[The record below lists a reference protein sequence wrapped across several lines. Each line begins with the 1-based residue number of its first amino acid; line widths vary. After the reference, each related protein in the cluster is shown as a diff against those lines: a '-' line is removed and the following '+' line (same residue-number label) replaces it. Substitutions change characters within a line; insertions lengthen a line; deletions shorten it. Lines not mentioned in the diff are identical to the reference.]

1 MFAKLCLRRDS
12 MVFKRGRMTT
22 LKLPTQY
29 VGKLSAFKVTK
40 KYEGTDNQMIEVF
53 INSALSGEYD
63 HLANDPKDKNHKATY
78 SVNQAKLRQ
87 FNQYAKEHGYSTG
100 LAFMKDIIDY
110 NYNELYGQK
119 KNELN
124 IDVPNNENDK
134 DNLFLGWVKTDNSG
148 DSTTDFINKQQNIY
162 ETQSEL
168 SIKQVLS
175 DTTNSYKPIITDLFR
190 YGSLLI
196 GGAIGSG
203 KTELVKLLILNII
216 KKHADYKTEIDILSE
231 YQENYKVFNSVE
243 YINYLSES
251 QDDILH
257 AYASEMSNRY
267 RLFKN
272 VKAKDLQSF
281 NEKVSSEE
289 KLSKKFL
296 IIDDYKGSEESDN
309 LLLRLLQKCRAA
321 GIVVIF
327 TYVTKPYNEQTDHRL
342 DGRLRNNVVNKIAL
356 RVNTGVES
364 NTVIGKT
371 GAENLPVYGSFM
383 MNNIISQSH
392 EPIPIYYL
400 QATDKLIEFQL
411 NNQ

>member
-1 MFAKLCLRRDS
+1 

-110 NYNELYGQK
+110 NYNELYAQK

-124 IDVPNNENDK
+124 IDIPNKNDK

-148 DSTTDFINKQQNIY
+148 DSVTDFINNQQNIY

-175 DTTNSYKPIITDLFR
+175 DTTNSYKPIIIDLFR
-190 YGSLLI
+190 HGSLLI

-231 YQENYKVFNSVE
+231 YQENYKVFNS
-243 YINYLSES
+243 
-251 QDDILH
+251 
-257 AYASEMSNRY
+257 
-267 RLFKN
+267 
-272 VKAKDLQSF
+272 
-281 NEKVSSEE
+281 
-289 KLSKKFL
+289 
-296 IIDDYKGSEESDN
+296 
-309 LLLRLLQKCRAA
+309 
-321 GIVVIF
+321 
-327 TYVTKPYNEQTDHRL
+327 
-342 DGRLRNNVVNKIAL
+342 
-356 RVNTGVES
+356 
-364 NTVIGKT
+364 
-371 GAENLPVYGSFM
+371 
-383 MNNIISQSH
+383 
-392 EPIPIYYL
+392 
-400 QATDKLIEFQL
+400 
-411 NNQ
+411 

>member
-1 MFAKLCLRRDS
+1 M
-12 MVFKRGRMTT
+12 MIKRGRMTT

-29 VGKLSAFKVTK
+29 VGKLNAFKVK
-40 KYEGTDNQMIEVF
+40 KQYEGTDNQMIEVF

-110 NYNELYGQK
+110 NYNELYSQK
-119 KNELN
+119 KDELN
-124 IDVPNNENDK
+124 IDVPNNEYHKENI
-134 DNLFLGWVKTDNSG
+134 FLGWVKTGNSG
-148 DSTTDFINKQQNIY
+148 DSATDFINKQQNIY

-175 DTTNSYKPIITDLFR
+175 NTTNSYKPVITDLFR

-203 KTELVKLLILNII
+203 KTELLKLLILNII
-216 KKHADYKTEIDILSE
+216 NNHSDYKTEIDILSE
-231 YQENYKVFNSVE
+231 SQEAYKVFNSVE
-243 YINYLSES
+243 YINYLNES
-251 QDDILH
+251 QDDILRS
-257 AYASEMSNRY
+257 YTSEMSNRY
-267 RLFKN
+267 RLFTT
-272 VKAKDLQSF
+272 VKAKDFPSF

-296 IIDDYKGSEESDN
+296 IIDDYKGSEESDT
-309 LLLRLLQKCRAA
+309 LLVRLLQKCRAA

-327 TYVTKPYNEQTDHRL
+327 THVTKPYNEQTDHRL
-342 DGRLRNNVVNKIAL
+342 DGRIRNNVVNKISL
-356 RVNTGVES
+356 RVNSGIES
-364 NTVIGKT
+364 NIVIQMT
-371 GAENLPVYGSFM
+371 GAEKLPVYGALI
-383 MNNIISQSH
+383 MNKIISNAY

>member
-110 NYNELYGQK
+110 NYNELYAQK

-124 IDVPNNENDK
+124 IDIPNKNDK

-148 DSTTDFINKQQNIY
+148 DSVTDFINNQQNIY

-190 YGSLLI
+190 HGSLLI

-243 YINYLSES
+243 YINYLNES
-251 QDDILH
+251 QDDILRS
-257 AYASEMSNRY
+257 YTSEMSNRF
-267 RLFKN
+267 RLFRN

-289 KLSKKFL
+289 NLSKKYL
-296 IIDDYKGSEESDN
+296 IIDGYKGSEESDN
-309 LLLRLLQKCRAA
+309 LLLRLIQKCRAA

-342 DGRLRNNVVNKIAL
+342 DLRLRANVVNKIAL
-356 RVNTGVES
+356 RVNSGVES
-364 NTVIGKT
+364 NIVIGKT
-371 GAENLPVYGSFM
+371 GAENLSVYGSFM
-383 MNNIISQSH
+383 MNNIITQSH

>member
-1 MFAKLCLRRDS
+1 MKI
-12 MVFKRGRMTT
+12 KRGRMMT

-29 VGKLSAFKVTK
+29 VGKLNAFKVTK
-40 KYEGTDNQMIEVF
+40 KYEGTDNQMIEDF
-53 INSALSGEYD
+53 INNALSGEYD
-63 HLANDPKDKNHKATY
+63 HLAKDPKDENHKATY
-78 SVNQAKLRQ
+78 SVNQAKLRR
-87 FNQYAKEHGYSTG
+87 FNQYAKDNGYSTG
-100 LAFMKDIIDY
+100 IAFMKDIIDY

-119 KNELN
+119 KNKLN
-124 IDVPNNENDK
+124 IDVPNNKNDK

-148 DSTTDFINKQQNIY
+148 DSATDFINKQQNIY

-190 YGSLLI
+190 HGSLLI

-203 KTELVKLLILNII
+203 KTDLVKLLILNII
-216 KKHADYKTEIDILSE
+216 KKHTDYKTEIDILSE

-243 YINYLSES
+243 YINYLNES
-251 QDDILH
+251 QDDILRS
-257 AYASEMSNRY
+257 YTSEMSNRF
-267 RLFKN
+267 RLFRN

-289 KLSKKFL
+289 NLSKKFL
-296 IIDDYKGSEESDN
+296 IIDGYKGSEESDN
-309 LLLRLLQKCRAA
+309 LLLSLIQKCRAA

-342 DGRLRNNVVNKIAL
+342 DLRLRANVVNKIAL
-356 RVNTGVES
+356 RVNSGVES
-364 NTVIGKT
+364 NIVIGKT
-371 GAENLPVYGSFM
+371 GAENLSVYGSFM
-383 MNNIISQSH
+383 MNNIITQSH